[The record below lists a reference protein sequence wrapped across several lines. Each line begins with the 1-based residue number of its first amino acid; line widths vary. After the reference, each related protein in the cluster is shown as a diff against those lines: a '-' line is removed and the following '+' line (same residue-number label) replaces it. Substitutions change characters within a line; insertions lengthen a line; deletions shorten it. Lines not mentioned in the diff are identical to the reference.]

1 MGNLGGM
8 EVVVIMLVALIV
20 LGPKKL
26 PEAARQVGRAIT
38 ELKRISSR
46 FQQEMS
52 EAMHD
57 PIIEAEARA
66 KGARV
71 VAPDPAIATPDP
83 EAESSED
90 NDSAASA
97 S

>member
-8 EVVVIMLVALIV
+8 EVIVIMLVALIV

-26 PEAARQVGRAIT
+26 PEAARQVGRAIS
-38 ELKRISSR
+38 EIRRVSSK
-46 FQQEMS
+46 FQQEMN
-52 EAMHD
+52 EAMQD

-66 KGARV
+66 KGSRLV
-71 VAPDPAIATPDP
+71 PKHP

-90 NDSAASA
+90 NDSASSA